1 MSKQIYAGIVAA
13 TFIAPVLAA
22 PTHVGSYIIKEVKEA
37 QPGHWILLGLH
48 WVEGLH
54 EIEVKLATDKD
65 LSAIG
70 TYVRAYFYDQDK
82 NLLIK
87 YEQPPAAGFKTPDGE
102 VTLFAKPGK
111 FTKDKVVT
119 LYFPITDEIAE
130 KWKSVVVVFG
140 DSKQAVARV
149 HPGGKLVDYEFDEKQ
164 LTR

>member
-1 MSKQIYAGIVAA
+1 VSTQIYAWIVAA
-13 TFIAPVLAA
+13 TLVAPVLAA
-22 PTHVGSYIIKEVKEA
+22 PAHAASYIIKEVKET

-54 EIEVKLATDKD
+54 EIEVKLATDRD

-70 TYVRAYFYDQDK
+70 TFIRAYFYDQDK
-82 NLLIK
+82 NVLVK
-87 YEQPPAAGFKTPDGE
+87 YESPPAAGFKTPDGE

-111 FTKDKVVT
+111 FTKNKVET

-140 DSKQAVARV
+140 DSKQATGRV
-149 HPGGKLVDYEFDEKQ
+149 HPGGKLADYEFDEKKWVK
-164 LTR
+164 